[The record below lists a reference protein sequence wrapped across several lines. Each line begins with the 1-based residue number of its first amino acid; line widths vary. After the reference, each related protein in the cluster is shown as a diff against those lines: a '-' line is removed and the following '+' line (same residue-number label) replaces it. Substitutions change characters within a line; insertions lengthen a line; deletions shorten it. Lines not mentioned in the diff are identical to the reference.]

1 MKIMN
6 FYIDEKSGK
15 TKRSSETLYTPALGN
30 ADATSRIE
38 EYLRKVTMTDHVIR
52 DVKFDKAEAIY
63 LPKDI
68 FQSKIKKADLNS

>member
-1 MKIMN
+1 MI
-6 FYIDEKSGK
+6 
-15 TKRSSETLYTPALGN
+15 
-30 ADATSRIE
+30 
-38 EYLRKVTMTDHVIR
+38 TDYVIR